1 MRKTLCIIAC
11 IVAAFASLF
20 TLAACT
26 TEGAPGA
33 YYSVAVD
40 GGTGSGKYDA
50 GAVCQVEAVVPEG
63 MQFMKWLKN
72 GQEVSVNPVYKF
84 EVTENSRLVAV
95 FGDGVADT
103 DKEVCVISV
112 KDGYGGGGY
121 FVGSQCTIK
130 IPDAEMDRN
139 FKGWAKV
146 TEDVVSDT
154 VLSDKKTYTF
164 TVSESLVLQPVYNDV
179 RLAAP
184 DNSSDQMIRFYSGS
198 SRIDYDRQSGG
209 TAFTEG
215 VAAIRY
221 YIYVSTDLE
230 TPVTYF
236 EIVPDGEGKYWLQ
249 DGSGNKAKYALSGE
263 PGNFITNTDGWMHIF
278 IKNVFKAASGH
289 DWNANGETYRIACQV
304 ISADPDR
311 YADSF
316 IGAMGSVW
324 GAI

>member
-1 MRKTLCIIAC
+1 MKQINLKTTSRTQVGGNSAKRYRKSGQVPAVIYGESGEEIL
-11 IVAAFASLF
+11 S
-20 TLAACT
+20 
-26 TEGAPGA
+26 APV
-33 YYSVAVD
+33 S
-40 GGTGSGKYDA
+40 GST
-50 GAVCQVEAVVPEG
+50 
-63 MQFMKWLKN
+63 
-72 GQEVSVNPVYKF
+72 S
-84 EVTENSRLVAV
+84 
-95 FGDGVADT
+95 
-103 DKEVCVISV
+103 
-112 KDGYGGGGY
+112 
-121 FVGSQCTIK
+121 
-130 IPDAEMDRN
+130 
-139 FKGWAKV
+139 
-146 TEDVVSDT
+146 
-154 VLSDKKTYTF
+154 YTF
-164 TVSESLVLQPVYNDV
+164 TATKDVTLKPVFADSSEVTL
-179 RLAAP
+179 LATP

-236 EIVPDGEGKYWLQ
+236 EIAPDGEGKYWLQ
-249 DGSGNKAKYALSGE
+249 DSNGAKARYALSGE
-263 PGNFITNTDGWMHIF
+263 PGNFITNTDGWIHIF